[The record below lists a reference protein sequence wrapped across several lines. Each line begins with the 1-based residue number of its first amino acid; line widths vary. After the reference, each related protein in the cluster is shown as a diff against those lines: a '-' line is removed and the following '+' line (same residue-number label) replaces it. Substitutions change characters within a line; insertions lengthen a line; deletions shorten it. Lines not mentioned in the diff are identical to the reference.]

1 MKTLDAMTKAKDA
14 ILSASLP
21 RSPFREVAGLSGA
34 IPNHAHTQES
44 RKAGLALLDAQF
56 GDVLGRLR
64 LAT

>member
-21 RSPFREVAGLSGA
+21 RSPFREVAGLNGA
-34 IPNHAHTQES
+34 TTHARAQES
-44 RKAGLALLDAQF
+44 GHALLDEQF
-56 GDVLGRLR
+56 GVVLGRLR